1 MSRKLTLICCLVT
14 ESLCV
19 CAWPLSCHGS
29 VAFPPPP
36 HAENLPNFGSSR
48 RGLERARGAV
58 VLTMLPTTQQQRLA
72 TLNAP
77 ACQRYYASRLAA
89 ESPHPS
95 TFDVPRG
102 IYRPSTTGTKML
114 VKRAWTLEDVV
125 ADPDTFELIRHPSRE
140 PFTLPLWVRHGL
152 RTAATQHDSATRACS
167 TIQPTH
173 ARPLCAD
180 PHGATVCQSI
190 RRPACGVA
198 RAGGVEVW
206 HHHAQR
212 SAVPPH
218 AKAAS

>member
-19 CAWPLSCHGS
+19 CAWPLSKREAQS
-29 VAFPPPP
+29 PSRVPLPPKTCKTSDR
-36 HAENLPNFGSSR
+36 AD
-48 RGLERARGAV
+48 RAREGCGRAHHS
-58 VLTMLPTTQQQRLA
+58 MLPTTQQQRLA
-72 TLNAP
+72 TLHAP

-89 ESPHPS
+89 ESPYPS

>member
-1 MSRKLTLICCLVT
+1 
-14 ESLCV
+14 
-19 CAWPLSCHGS
+19 
-29 VAFPPPP
+29 
-36 HAENLPNFGSSR
+36 
-48 RGLERARGAV
+48 
-58 VLTMLPTTQQQRLA
+58 MLPKTQQQRLT
-72 TLNAP
+72 TLHAP

-95 TFDVPRG
+95 TFDVLRG
-102 IYRPSTTGTKML
+102 IYRPSTTGTTML

-140 PFTLPLWVRHGL
+140 PFTLPIWVRHGL
-152 RTAATQHDSATRACS
+152 RTFWPINTIQPLELVVLGLNLLLSSQSNTIFRS

-180 PHGATVCQSI
+180 PHGETVCQSI